1 MNFLVFSL
9 STNQNKSKTKPGL
22 LEIKNEKCQKHPYI
36 VMNILSL
43 SDSRESILYFG
54 NTNSVSVLLFFT
66 Q

>member
-43 SDSRESILYFG
+43 SDSRENILYFG